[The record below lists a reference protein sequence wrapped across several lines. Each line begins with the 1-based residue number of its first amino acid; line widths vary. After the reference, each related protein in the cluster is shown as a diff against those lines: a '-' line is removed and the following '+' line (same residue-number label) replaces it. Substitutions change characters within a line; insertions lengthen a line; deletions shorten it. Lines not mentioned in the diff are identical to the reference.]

1 MSIDELLTD
10 VLTTEEMVIANDLLE
25 KVGETPVKIPK
36 AKTVKKVTTAKVTTA
51 KVTTAKTKKAAKK
64 ETREYPTE
72 KYCPSCDS
80 THPIKSFKKYRKPY
94 TSTFCK
100 VCLKEFTEQDLE
112 IRKQKNL
119 AEIVQDAVTNTQ

>member
-1 MSIDELLTD
+1 MNTQEMSIDELLTD

-36 AKTVKKVTTAKVTTA
+36 AKTVKKVTTA